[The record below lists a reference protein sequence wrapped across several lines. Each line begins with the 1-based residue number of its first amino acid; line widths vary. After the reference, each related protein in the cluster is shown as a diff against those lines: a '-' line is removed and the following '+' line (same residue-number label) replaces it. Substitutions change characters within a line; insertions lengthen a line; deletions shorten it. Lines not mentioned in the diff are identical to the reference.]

1 MGKADSSGMDGAS
14 PAIWMAVREDLKRE
28 FGDTVFRHWLEPLSI
43 AGRDGQTVQLALPTR
58 FKRDWVESNYR
69 EQVRSIWRRH
79 DATVES
85 LQLIVAAPKAPT
97 AGLPEESQGFVSTV
111 SDSVPAEPATPGRAS
126 GQGTGFAATLAG
138 THGLDPRYTF
148 ENFVVGQPN
157 ELAYAA
163 ARRVAESRDVLFNP
177 LFLYG
182 GVGLG
187 KTHLMHAIAWAL
199 SRNHPDRTVLYISA
213 EKFMYAFVKALRF
226 QDTLAFKEQFRS
238 VDVLMI
244 DDFQFIAGKE
254 HTQEEFFHTF
264 NALIDLNRQIIISA
278 DKSPHQ
284 LQGIEER
291 MKSRLN
297 WGLVADVH
305 PTTFELRLGI
315 LQQRVD
321 RMGVKISNDVLEFLA
336 HRITANVRELEGAL
350 NRLVAHANLIDR
362 PITLAS
368 TEEALADL
376 LRASEKVVT
385 VTDIQKAVVE
395 HFRIKMADLSSAS
408 RARKVTRPR
417 QIAMYLCKRLT
428 PLSLPDIGRHFG
440 NRDHTT
446 VMHAVSRVETLMAD
460 DIEVRN
466 AVELLD
472 RVLGQG

>member
-1 MGKADSSGMDGAS
+1 MGKADSPRDTGAL
-14 PAIWMAVREDLKRE
+14 PVLWAAVRSDLKQA
-28 FGDTVFRHWLEPLSI
+28 FGDTVYRHWLEPMAL
-43 AGRDGQTVQLALPTR
+43 AGRDGPILHLSLPTR

-69 EQVRSIWRRH
+69 DQVRSIWRKH
-79 DATVES
+79 DGTVTDV
-85 LQLIVAAPKAPT
+85 QLMVVAPKAP
-97 AGLPEESQGFVSTV
+97 P
-111 SDSVPAEPATPGRAS
+111 SDPASSVIAAEIKAEPDMPPARAGVPGRTAAS
-126 GQGTGFAATLAG
+126 LAG
-138 THGLDPRYTF
+138 TQGLDPRFTF

-163 ARRVAESRDVLFNP
+163 ARRVADSREVLFNP

-199 SRNHPDRTVLYISA
+199 SRNNPDRTVLYISA

-226 QDTLAFKEQFRS
+226 QDTLAFKEEFRS

-321 RMGVKISNDVLEFLA
+321 RLTTKIPNEVLEYLA
-336 HRITANVRELEGAL
+336 HRITNNVRELEGAL
-350 NRLVAHANLIDR
+350 NRLVAHASLIDR
-362 PITLAS
+362 PITLA
-368 TEEALADL
+368 TAEEALADL
-376 LRASEKVVT
+376 LRGSERVVT

-395 HFRIKMADLSSAS
+395 HFGIKLSDLSSQS

-417 QIAMYLCKRLT
+417 QVAMYLCKRLT
-428 PLSLPDIGRHFG
+428 PMSLPDIGRHFG

-446 VMHAVSRVETLMAD
+446 VMHAVSRVEGLMAD
-460 DIEVRN
+460 EIEVRN
-466 AVELLD
+466 AVDLLE
-472 RVLGQG
+472 RVLNQQ